1 MIESIFNGI
10 LYTFLFITLYFEVFL
25 LITFFEERGRIT
37 EANSKKKNKLTHY
50 PTATIIVPC
59 WNEEKT
65 VSKTIHSLLLLNYP
79 KTKLNI
85 FIVDDGSTDNTW
97 NVIQKFANN
106 PQITLIKKENGGKHT
121 AVNLGISEST
131 SEIIGCLDADSYVDK
146 DALQEIARAF
156 NEDRDTMAV
165 IPSIIVHEPKTIL
178 QKMQKTEYNIGVFL
192 RRMLS
197 TLDAI
202 QVTPGPFSFIRR
214 TVFEKIGMYKN
225 AHNTEDMEF
234 ALRMQS
240 HHMRIRNVHNAHVYT
255 TAPDTLYKLYRQRLR
270 WVYGSMK
277 NTLDYRFMMFQR
289 KYGILGMLTLPLSFF
304 AVFIFLY
311 NFGFIFFHLI
321 KSVVNK
327 IIEISITGLSFALP
341 SFDSFFFNT
350 DFMALLGY
358 VFLGLAFVIIWNG
371 TRIAEG
377 GFRPT
382 FGIFYFLVLYGIVA
396 PLWMTRAVINLV
408 LSRNTNWR

>member
-1 MIESIFNGI
+1 MIEGIFNGI
-10 LYTFLFITLYFEVFL
+10 LYTFLFVTLYFEVFL
-25 LITFFEERGRIT
+25 LITFFEERGRIA
-37 EANSKKKNKLTHY
+37 EADNPKKGKLTYY

-65 VSKTIHSLLLLNYP
+65 VSKTIHSLLRLDYP
-79 KTKLNI
+79 KNKFNI
-85 FIVDDGSTDNTW
+85 FIVDDGSTDKTW
-97 NVIQKFANN
+97 EVVQKFSNN
-106 PQITLIKKENGGKHT
+106 PQITLIRKENGGKHT

-146 DALQEIARAF
+146 DALREIARAF
-156 NEDRDTMAV
+156 NEDRDAMAI
-165 IPSIIVHEPKTIL
+165 IPSIIVHEPKTIF

-197 TLDAI
+197 SIDAL

-311 NFGFIFFHLI
+311 NFGFLFFHFI
-321 KSVVNK
+321 KTVINK
-327 IIEISITGLSFALP
+327 IIEISVTGLSFALP
-341 SFDSFFFNT
+341 NFDSFFFNT

-358 VFLGLAFVIIWNG
+358 VFLGLALVIIWNG
-371 TRIAEG
+371 TMIAEG
-377 GFRPT
+377 RFRPT
-382 FGIFYFLVLYGIVA
+382 TGVFYFIILYGIVA
-396 PLWMTRAVINLV
+396 PLWLSRAVWNL
-408 LSRNTNWR
+408 LFAQSTKWR